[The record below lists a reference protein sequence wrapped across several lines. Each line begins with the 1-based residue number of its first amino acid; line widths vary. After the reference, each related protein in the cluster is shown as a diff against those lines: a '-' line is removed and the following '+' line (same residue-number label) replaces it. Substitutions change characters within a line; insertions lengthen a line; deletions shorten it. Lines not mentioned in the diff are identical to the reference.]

1 MFSLGEGSG
10 GGTCYFFG
18 GAKYDRRVNN
28 DIYANSWI
36 EIINASLGGNR
47 TSVKMG
53 IYRKILF
60 GKQPVHFI
68 FSHGMF
74 LAFNNE
80 QP

>member
-1 MFSLGEGSG
+1 MLFL
-10 GGTCYFFG
+10 G

-28 DIYANSWI
+28 DVYANSWI

-47 TSVKMG
+47 TSVKRG
-53 IYRKILF
+53 SI
-60 GKQPVHFI
+60 GKYYSANIQVHFI

-80 QP
+80 HP